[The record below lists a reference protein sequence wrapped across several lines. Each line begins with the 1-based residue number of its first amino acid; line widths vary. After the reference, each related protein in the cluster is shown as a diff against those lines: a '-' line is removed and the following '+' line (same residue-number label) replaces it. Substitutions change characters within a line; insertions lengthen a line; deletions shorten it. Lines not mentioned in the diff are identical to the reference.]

1 MSQLKS
7 QKPYLIRA
15 LYEWCTDSEMTPH
28 IMVFV
33 DDHTVVPRQFV
44 KNNQIVLNIAYSAV
58 KDLLIDEEWITF
70 QATFSGSIQDLA
82 IPVANVTGIFA
93 RENSQGMQF
102 EIEPFNP
109 TPPENKSGGGLR
121 LVK

>member
-1 MSQLKS
+1 MDQLKS

-15 LYEWCTDSEMTPH
+15 LYEWCTDSELTPH
-28 IMVFV
+28 LIVFV
-33 DDHTVVPRQFV
+33 DNNTVVPRQFV
-44 KNNQIVLNIAYSAV
+44 KNDQIVLNIAFNAV
-58 KDLLIDEEWITF
+58 KDLSIDSEWITF
-70 QATFSGSIQDLA
+70 QATFSGTIQDIA

-102 EIEPFNP
+102 ELEPYNP
-109 TPPENKSGGGLR
+109 TPPDNNSSGGLR